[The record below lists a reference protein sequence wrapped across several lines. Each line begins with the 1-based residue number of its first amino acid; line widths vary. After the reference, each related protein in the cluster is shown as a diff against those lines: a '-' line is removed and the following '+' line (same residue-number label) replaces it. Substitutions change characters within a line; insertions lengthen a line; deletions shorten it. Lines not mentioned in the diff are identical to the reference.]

1 MMSKIFNVNAIVIWN
16 ACNIYGIQRREKFFG
31 LTTFASYFYF
41 SMLHFWRYDLRYW
54 YYVTRFFAGGPVGHK
69 LKQILS
75 MDWDINALLNS
86 DGTIVRPES
95 KISPLLLRESKNVDE
110 RKWSNAQSLKKTSS
124 LYHSLQTWPKLESD
138 LWDSSGKVFS
148 KHLIFHWMVSNIAN
162 TSGQGRIFCHL
173 SL

>member
-110 RKWSNAQSLKKTSS
+110 RKWSNAQSLKKPLHCITVSKPGRNWS
-124 LYHSLQTWPKLESD
+124 LIYEIPVERYSPNIS
-138 LWDSSGKVFS
+138 FS
-148 KHLIFHWMVSNIAN
+148 TERFQILPTLLAHLILLQSETN
-162 TSGQGRIFCHL
+162 
-173 SL
+173 

>member
-69 LKQILS
+69 RKQILS

-86 DGTIVRPES
+86 DGTTVIPEF
-95 KISPLLLRESKNVDE
+95 KISPLLLRETKNVDE
-110 RKWSNAQSLKKTSS
+110 RKWSNPKSLKNLPNFIVSQSPNLAKTGFWFYEIPVERYSPNI
-124 LYHSLQTWPKLESD
+124 W
-138 LWDSSGKVFS
+138 FS
-148 KHLIFHWMVSNIAN
+148 TEWFQILPTLLARGEYSVI
-162 TSGQGRIFCHL
+162 
-173 SL
+173 